1 MKKSTVLMIPRSVL
15 HRFPRISRN
24 LNVML
29 SQKAYT
35 LSQKLKLLMKDSL
48 REKIMEYMQQHPDVL
63 LKRHELASF
72 LGVSRPALSRELYR
86 MVDDGLLVLDEHGNF
101 KTVIYIT
108 AFFLSARYT
117 CFVSKE
123 AISVKTE
130 TIQEMAGMQ
139 DGAIVSKVLTQNGST
154 TLFALAQGEEIQE
167 HTSTRAALAIVL
179 EGRIIFTV
187 DGEEKEIQ
195 GMEAVHLPAS
205 VVHALRADTNSRM
218 LLIQKGER

>member
-1 MKKSTVLMIPRSVL
+1 MLRKQGGDICEN
-15 HRFPRISRN
+15 RN
-24 LNVML
+24 NTGNGRN
-29 SQKAYT
+29 AG
-35 LSQKLKLLMKDSL
+35 
-48 REKIMEYMQQHPDVL
+48 RC
-63 LKRHELASF
+63 
-72 LGVSRPALSRELYR
+72 YR
-86 MVDDGLLVLDEHGNF
+86 
-101 KTVIYIT
+101 
-108 AFFLSARYT
+108 
-117 CFVSKE
+117 
-123 AISVKTE
+123 
-130 TIQEMAGMQ
+130 
-139 DGAIVSKVLTQNGST
+139 T

>member
-1 MKKSTVLMIPRSVL
+1 M
-15 HRFPRISRN
+15 
-24 LNVML
+24 
-29 SQKAYT
+29 
-35 LSQKLKLLMKDSL
+35 
-48 REKIMEYMQQHPDVL
+48 
-63 LKRHELASF
+63 
-72 LGVSRPALSRELYR
+72 
-86 MVDDGLLVLDEHGNF
+86 
-101 KTVIYIT
+101 
-108 AFFLSARYT
+108 
-117 CFVSKE
+117 
-123 AISVKTE
+123 KTE

-187 DGEEKEIQ
+187 DGEE
-195 GMEAVHLPAS
+195 MEAVHLPAS

>member
-1 MKKSTVLMIPRSVL
+1 M
-15 HRFPRISRN
+15 
-24 LNVML
+24 
-29 SQKAYT
+29 
-35 LSQKLKLLMKDSL
+35 
-48 REKIMEYMQQHPDVL
+48 
-63 LKRHELASF
+63 
-72 LGVSRPALSRELYR
+72 
-86 MVDDGLLVLDEHGNF
+86 
-101 KTVIYIT
+101 
-108 AFFLSARYT
+108 
-117 CFVSKE
+117 
-123 AISVKTE
+123 KTE

-218 LLIQKGER
+218 LLIQKGEREYGRNVLLSVPGNDERDGMYRTGHVREKCSVRQSAGCLDTGKSVCRII